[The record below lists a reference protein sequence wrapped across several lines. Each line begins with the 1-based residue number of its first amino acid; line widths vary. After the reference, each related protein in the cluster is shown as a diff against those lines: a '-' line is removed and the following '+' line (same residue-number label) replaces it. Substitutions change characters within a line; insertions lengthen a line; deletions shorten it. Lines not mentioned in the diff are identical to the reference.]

1 MVKLETTNK
10 ILLQLYKSFLSDGF
24 FDIFKTQQEVFI
36 ICAMSMLAWYKLQGP
51 FFESFCT
58 GSRWQWSASA
68 IVKYSISKHIVLF

>member
-36 ICAMSMLAWYKLQGP
+36 ICAMSMLA
-51 FFESFCT
+51 
-58 GSRWQWSASA
+58 
-68 IVKYSISKHIVLF
+68 